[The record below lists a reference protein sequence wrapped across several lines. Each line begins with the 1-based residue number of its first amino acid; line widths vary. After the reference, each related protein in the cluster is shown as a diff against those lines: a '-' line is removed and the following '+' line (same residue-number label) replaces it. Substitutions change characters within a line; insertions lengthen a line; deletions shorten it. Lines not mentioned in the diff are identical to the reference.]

1 MDFAT
6 LKQRLGRRRG
16 FDGNDDRLGD
26 FINDAYMAICGRR
39 NTWAW
44 LRRTHQFG
52 THTPEAVT
60 ASADGTPSATATE
73 GAVFTNGSRLVTLS
87 TANSVTTTQGTR
99 TGAKVEAPDGTV
111 NRILSHNA
119 TTGLYLEAP
128 FGGATSSAINPTVSG
143 VGATYASSWKI
154 YWDEYPLPEG
164 AASIESIVCTGNGFI
179 RHIRESSLL
188 SPHMKGLTVKDYES
202 YPQYYALERH
212 TQIPAPDNALFVA
225 QDASVATFNAGTV
238 FQYKYCYYNTK
249 TQEMGPMSPSSSIEI
264 TAPGGR
270 PSMDVGGTII
280 MRSDYGAAVYRTK
293 DGGSE
298 FYHLANVVI
307 GSTNWLT
314 DTVTDANL
322 GFSHQDVDSAGNL
335 LSSNI
340 GAVAERDLSTGGSHH
355 IRLWPPP
362 DEEYLVDVT
371 YFVAPQELTE
381 DHDTPHIPRQHQPI
395 LLDLAESYALSEE
408 ENHGAAA
415 QKRAYAMEGVDRM
428 EREEEA
434 DPGTRIQIGRGEP
447 EIDEA
452 LGSWPRTIT
461 G

>member
-16 FDGNDDRLGD
+16 FDGNDARLGD
-26 FINDAYMAICGRR
+26 FINDAYMTICGRR
-39 NTWAW
+39 NTWSW

-52 THTPEAVT
+52 THAPESRT
-60 ASADGTPSATATE
+60 ASGATPGAT
-73 GAVFTNGSRLVTLS
+73 FTNGSRLVSNMT
-87 TANSVTTTQGTR
+87 SVVATQDTR
-99 TGAKVEAPDGTV
+99 TGAKIEAPDGTV
-111 NRILSHNA
+111 NRIFSHDTVTPTN
-119 TTGLYLEAP
+119 LYLEAP
-128 FGGATSSAINPTVSG
+128 YGGATTSATNRD
-143 VGATYASSWKI
+143 SWKI

-164 AASIESIVCTGNGFI
+164 AVSIESIVCTGNGFV

-202 YPQYYALERH
+202 YPQHYALERH
-212 TQIPAPDNALFVA
+212 TQIPAPDNALFMA
-225 QDASVATFNAGTV
+225 QDSSVATFDPGTV

-249 TQEMGPMSPSSSIEI
+249 TQELGPMSPTTSIEI
-264 TAPGGR
+264 VAPGGR
-270 PSMDVGGTII
+270 PSMSVAIGA
-280 MRSDYGAAVYRTK
+280 MRSDYGAAIYRTK
-293 DGGSE
+293 NGGSE
-298 FYHLANVVI
+298 FYHLVNVVV
-307 GSTNWLT
+307 GGALLFFT
-314 DTVTDANL
+314 DTVADSGL
-322 GFSHQDVDSAGNL
+322 GFSHQDTDSSGNL

-340 GAVAERDLSTGGSHH
+340 GSVAERDLNTGGSHH
-355 IRLWPPP
+355 IRFWPPP

-371 YFVAPQELTE
+371 YFAAPQELTE
-381 DHDTPHIPRQHQPI
+381 GRDTPHIPRQYHPI